1 MKLFKLIA
9 SKAGR
14 VVFDDRLEAAS
25 PREAREQMRTLLG
38 LQSLTGVVYAVTEIP
53 VELIESIVDARIT
66 HAMQRLNSGQPPES
80 IDNLIRPTVG
90 EEVRSQLAN
99 MREQIATASRAA
111 PGIGGPCRTRV
122 PPRSSHCGRERRER
136 GLEGGEAS
144 LHADAQHQADR
155 RSVRA
160 VTQHREGTHSPGG
173 LGPMSERL
181 TITRYGS
188 RYWAVWLDGQ
198 LLAVTLYKK
207 GAQSVTAAITK
218 LSTHHGKE
226 VHHALQ
232 AA

>member
-1 MKLFKLIA
+1 MSQTEPRTQTNQTDMKLFKLIA

-14 VVFDDRLEAAS
+14 VVFDDRIEAAS

-111 PGIGGPCRTRV
+111 PAEAQETPQRFDAFAAPSTDVVQATRRSRRARPAVVVNGESVDWKAVKRLYMRTRSIKQTAAHFELSPNTV
-122 PPRSSHCGRERRER
+122 KARIRRE
-136 GLEGGEAS
+136 G
-144 LHADAQHQADR
+144 
-155 RSVRA
+155 
-160 VTQHREGTHSPGG
+160 
-173 LGPMSERL
+173 
-181 TITRYGS
+181 
-188 RYWAVWLDGQ
+188 WGQ
-198 LLAVTLYKK
+198 
-207 GAQSVTAAITK
+207 
-218 LSTHHGKE
+218 
-226 VHHALQ
+226 
-232 AA
+232 

>member
-14 VVFDDRLEAAS
+14 VVFDDRIEAAS

-99 MREQIATASRAA
+99 MREQIATASRVAPAEAQEGPQRFDAFAA
-111 PGIGGPCRTRV
+111 PSTVVVPASRQPRRTRPTV
-122 PPRSSHCGRERRER
+122 VVNGESVNWKAVKRLYMRTRSIKQTAAHFELSPNTVKARIRRE
-136 GLEGGEAS
+136 G
-144 LHADAQHQADR
+144 
-155 RSVRA
+155 
-160 VTQHREGTHSPGG
+160 
-173 LGPMSERL
+173 
-181 TITRYGS
+181 
-188 RYWAVWLDGQ
+188 WGQ
-198 LLAVTLYKK
+198 
-207 GAQSVTAAITK
+207 
-218 LSTHHGKE
+218 
-226 VHHALQ
+226 
-232 AA
+232 

>member
-14 VVFDDRLEAAS
+14 VVFDDRIEAAS

-66 HAMQRLNSGQPPES
+66 HAMQRLHSGQPPES

-111 PGIGGPCRTRV
+111 PAELPEGPQRFDAFAATPVAAAEPAARRSRRTRPTV
-122 PPRSSHCGRERRER
+122 VVNGESVDWKAVKRLYMRTRSIKQTAAHFELSPNTVKARIRRE
-136 GLEGGEAS
+136 G
-144 LHADAQHQADR
+144 
-155 RSVRA
+155 
-160 VTQHREGTHSPGG
+160 
-173 LGPMSERL
+173 
-181 TITRYGS
+181 
-188 RYWAVWLDGQ
+188 WGQ
-198 LLAVTLYKK
+198 
-207 GAQSVTAAITK
+207 
-218 LSTHHGKE
+218 
-226 VHHALQ
+226 
-232 AA
+232 

>member
-1 MKLFKLIA
+1 MSQTEPRTQTNQTDMKLFKLIA

-99 MREQIATASRAA
+99 MREQIATVSRAA
-111 PGIGGPCRTRV
+111 PAEAQETPQRFDAFAAPSTEVVPSTRRSRRARPTVVVNGESVNWKAAKRLYMRTRSIKQTAAHFELSPNTV
-122 PPRSSHCGRERRER
+122 KARIRRE
-136 GLEGGEAS
+136 G
-144 LHADAQHQADR
+144 
-155 RSVRA
+155 
-160 VTQHREGTHSPGG
+160 
-173 LGPMSERL
+173 
-181 TITRYGS
+181 
-188 RYWAVWLDGQ
+188 WGQ
-198 LLAVTLYKK
+198 
-207 GAQSVTAAITK
+207 
-218 LSTHHGKE
+218 
-226 VHHALQ
+226 
-232 AA
+232 

>member
-111 PGIGGPCRTRV
+111 PAEAPEGPQRFDAFAAAPVVAAEPATRQPRRTRPTV
-122 PPRSSHCGRERRER
+122 VVNGESVNWKAVRRLYMRTRSIKQTAAHFELSPNTVKARIRRE
-136 GLEGGEAS
+136 G
-144 LHADAQHQADR
+144 
-155 RSVRA
+155 
-160 VTQHREGTHSPGG
+160 
-173 LGPMSERL
+173 
-181 TITRYGS
+181 
-188 RYWAVWLDGQ
+188 WGQ
-198 LLAVTLYKK
+198 
-207 GAQSVTAAITK
+207 
-218 LSTHHGKE
+218 
-226 VHHALQ
+226 
-232 AA
+232 

>member
-14 VVFDDRLEAAS
+14 VVFDDRIEAAS

-99 MREQIATASRAA
+99 LREQIATVSRVAPAEVQEGPQRFDAFAAA
-111 PGIGGPCRTRV
+111 PVVAVEPAARRSRHTRPTVVVNGESVNWKAVKRLYMRTRSIKQTAAHFELSPNTV
-122 PPRSSHCGRERRER
+122 KARIRRE
-136 GLEGGEAS
+136 G
-144 LHADAQHQADR
+144 
-155 RSVRA
+155 
-160 VTQHREGTHSPGG
+160 
-173 LGPMSERL
+173 
-181 TITRYGS
+181 
-188 RYWAVWLDGQ
+188 WGQ
-198 LLAVTLYKK
+198 
-207 GAQSVTAAITK
+207 
-218 LSTHHGKE
+218 
-226 VHHALQ
+226 
-232 AA
+232 

>member
-99 MREQIATASRAA
+99 MREQIATTSRAA
-111 PGIGGPCRTRV
+111 PAETPEGPQRFDAFATASVAAVEPAARRSHRARPTVVVNGESVNWKAVKRLYMRTRSIKQTAAQFELSPNTV
-122 PPRSSHCGRERRER
+122 KARIRRE
-136 GLEGGEAS
+136 G
-144 LHADAQHQADR
+144 
-155 RSVRA
+155 
-160 VTQHREGTHSPGG
+160 
-173 LGPMSERL
+173 
-181 TITRYGS
+181 
-188 RYWAVWLDGQ
+188 WGQ
-198 LLAVTLYKK
+198 
-207 GAQSVTAAITK
+207 
-218 LSTHHGKE
+218 
-226 VHHALQ
+226 
-232 AA
+232 

>member
-14 VVFDDRLEAAS
+14 VVFDDRIEAAS

-66 HAMQRLNSGQPPES
+66 HAMQRLNGGQPPES

-111 PGIGGPCRTRV
+111 PAEAPDGPQRFDAFATASVAVAEPATRRSRRTRPTV
-122 PPRSSHCGRERRER
+122 VVNGESVDWKAVKRLYMRTRSIKQTAAHFELSPNTVKARIRRE
-136 GLEGGEAS
+136 G
-144 LHADAQHQADR
+144 
-155 RSVRA
+155 
-160 VTQHREGTHSPGG
+160 
-173 LGPMSERL
+173 
-181 TITRYGS
+181 
-188 RYWAVWLDGQ
+188 WGQ
-198 LLAVTLYKK
+198 
-207 GAQSVTAAITK
+207 
-218 LSTHHGKE
+218 
-226 VHHALQ
+226 
-232 AA
+232 

>member
-66 HAMQRLNSGQPPES
+66 HAMQRLNSSQPPES

-111 PGIGGPCRTRV
+111 PAEAAEGPQRFDAFAAAPVASAEPAARRSRRARPTVVVNGESVDWKAVKRLYMRTRSIKQTAAQFELSPNTV
-122 PPRSSHCGRERRER
+122 KARIRRE
-136 GLEGGEAS
+136 G
-144 LHADAQHQADR
+144 
-155 RSVRA
+155 
-160 VTQHREGTHSPGG
+160 
-173 LGPMSERL
+173 
-181 TITRYGS
+181 
-188 RYWAVWLDGQ
+188 WGQ
-198 LLAVTLYKK
+198 
-207 GAQSVTAAITK
+207 
-218 LSTHHGKE
+218 
-226 VHHALQ
+226 
-232 AA
+232 

>member
-99 MREQIATASRAA
+99 MREQIATANRAA
-111 PGIGGPCRTRV
+111 PAEAPEGPQRFDAFAAPSTDVVQATRRSRRARPTVVVNGRSVDWKAVKRLYMRTRSIKQTAAQFELSPNTV
-122 PPRSSHCGRERRER
+122 KARIRRE
-136 GLEGGEAS
+136 G
-144 LHADAQHQADR
+144 
-155 RSVRA
+155 
-160 VTQHREGTHSPGG
+160 
-173 LGPMSERL
+173 
-181 TITRYGS
+181 
-188 RYWAVWLDGQ
+188 WGQ
-198 LLAVTLYKK
+198 
-207 GAQSVTAAITK
+207 
-218 LSTHHGKE
+218 
-226 VHHALQ
+226 
-232 AA
+232 

>member
-1 MKLFKLIA
+1 MSQTEPRTQTNQTDMKLFKLIA

-14 VVFDDRLEAAS
+14 VVFDDRIEAAS

-111 PGIGGPCRTRV
+111 PAEAQEASQRFDAFAAAPVAAAEPAARRSRRARPTVVVNGESVDWKAVKRLYMRTRSIKQTAAHFELSPNTV
-122 PPRSSHCGRERRER
+122 KARIRRE
-136 GLEGGEAS
+136 G
-144 LHADAQHQADR
+144 
-155 RSVRA
+155 
-160 VTQHREGTHSPGG
+160 
-173 LGPMSERL
+173 
-181 TITRYGS
+181 
-188 RYWAVWLDGQ
+188 WGQ
-198 LLAVTLYKK
+198 
-207 GAQSVTAAITK
+207 
-218 LSTHHGKE
+218 
-226 VHHALQ
+226 
-232 AA
+232 

>member
-1 MKLFKLIA
+1 MSQTEPRTQTNQTDMKLFKLIA

-80 IDNLIRPTVG
+80 IDSLIRPTVG

-111 PGIGGPCRTRV
+111 PAEVQEGPQRFDAFAAPSTDVVPANRQPRRTRPTV
-122 PPRSSHCGRERRER
+122 VVNGESVNWKAVKRLYMRTRSIKQTAAQFELSPNTVKARIRRE
-136 GLEGGEAS
+136 G
-144 LHADAQHQADR
+144 
-155 RSVRA
+155 
-160 VTQHREGTHSPGG
+160 
-173 LGPMSERL
+173 
-181 TITRYGS
+181 
-188 RYWAVWLDGQ
+188 WGQ
-198 LLAVTLYKK
+198 
-207 GAQSVTAAITK
+207 
-218 LSTHHGKE
+218 
-226 VHHALQ
+226 
-232 AA
+232 

>member
-14 VVFDDRLEAAS
+14 VVFDDRIEAAS

-111 PGIGGPCRTRV
+111 PAATPEGPQRFDAFAAAPVAAAEPAARRSRRTRPTV
-122 PPRSSHCGRERRER
+122 VVNGESVDWKAVKRLYMRTRSIKQTAAHFELSPNTVKARIRRE
-136 GLEGGEAS
+136 G
-144 LHADAQHQADR
+144 
-155 RSVRA
+155 
-160 VTQHREGTHSPGG
+160 
-173 LGPMSERL
+173 
-181 TITRYGS
+181 
-188 RYWAVWLDGQ
+188 WGQ
-198 LLAVTLYKK
+198 
-207 GAQSVTAAITK
+207 
-218 LSTHHGKE
+218 
-226 VHHALQ
+226 
-232 AA
+232 

>member
-111 PGIGGPCRTRV
+111 PAEAGREGPQRFDAFGAAPSTDVVQATRRSRRARPTVVVNGRSVDWKAVKRLYMRTRSIKQTAAHFELSPNTV
-122 PPRSSHCGRERRER
+122 KARIRRE
-136 GLEGGEAS
+136 G
-144 LHADAQHQADR
+144 
-155 RSVRA
+155 
-160 VTQHREGTHSPGG
+160 
-173 LGPMSERL
+173 
-181 TITRYGS
+181 
-188 RYWAVWLDGQ
+188 WGQ
-198 LLAVTLYKK
+198 
-207 GAQSVTAAITK
+207 
-218 LSTHHGKE
+218 
-226 VHHALQ
+226 
-232 AA
+232 